1 MRTKRIR
8 AALVAVCVIT
18 LLLPGTL
25 PASSATQDDQAR
37 NTSQGDPPSATA
49 QSQAAAAQ
57 KNSDA
62 PAPSPNPS
70 KNGNMVCTVSAETAP
85 PLTAPMAAALKLY
98 RTGKFDEALAAY
110 SAILPAGGPD
120 AAAAYAGLA
129 RVYLAQKN
137 STEAYAAA
145 QKAVA
150 LMPDRAPAIVALGEV
165 YFRQGKLTEAQA
177 AFSKP
182 LRACD
187 LDARAFLGRYRL
199 YRVSLNWKLAK
210 TNIDQA
216 YKLDPDDPDI
226 QRAYLGTL
234 SGKERIAALQDY
246 LAGSTDDDA
255 ETRAW
260 LKNQLE
266 VLQAQSEKR
275 PGACRMITKVKSTEA
290 KLEPLSDGPT
300 RVRGYGLSVKVN
312 GVSSRLLLDTGA
324 SGILIDRK
332 TADKAGVK
340 SIRDIHV
347 GGIGDAGAAAGFL
360 GHADKI
366 QIGELE
372 FDDCLVEV
380 TSARSAIGSDGLI
393 GADVFRDFLVD
404 IYMPANKMKL
414 SELPPYPDQ
423 PAAEIS
429 LDSQSSWQST
439 WHDRYIPPEMKDFT
453 PIFVFGHGLLIPTS
467 VNSFPPRL
475 FLIDTGAFDNQ
486 LSLAEAKEVTKVG
499 TEYATEV
506 KGMSGKVKTVY
517 SAANATIQFAN
528 FKQAREDL
536 ITIDLTHIS
545 DGFGTEVSGILGFG
559 MLWMLDMKIDYRDGL
574 VRFSAEQRFVQ

>member
-1 MRTKRIR
+1 
-8 AALVAVCVIT
+8 
-18 LLLPGTL
+18 
-25 PASSATQDDQAR
+25 
-37 NTSQGDPPSATA
+37 
-49 QSQAAAAQ
+49 
-57 KNSDA
+57 
-62 PAPSPNPS
+62 
-70 KNGNMVCTVSAETAP
+70 
-85 PLTAPMAAALKLY
+85 
-98 RTGKFDEALAAY
+98 
-110 SAILPAGGPD
+110 
-120 AAAAYAGLA
+120 
-129 RVYLAQKN
+129 
-137 STEAYAAA
+137 
-145 QKAVA
+145 
-150 LMPDRAPAIVALGEV
+150 
-165 YFRQGKLTEAQA
+165 
-177 AFSKP
+177 
-182 LRACD
+182 
-187 LDARAFLGRYRL
+187 
-199 YRVSLNWKLAK
+199 
-210 TNIDQA
+210 
-216 YKLDPDDPDI
+216 
-226 QRAYLGTL
+226 
-234 SGKERIAALQDY
+234 
-246 LAGSTDDDA
+246 
-255 ETRAW
+255 
-260 LKNQLE
+260 
-266 VLQAQSEKR
+266 
-275 PGACRMITKVKSTEA
+275 
-290 KLEPLSDGPT
+290 
-300 RVRGYGLSVKVN
+300 
-312 GVSSRLLLDTGA
+312 LLLDTGA

-429 LDSQSSWQST
+429 LDSQSSRQST

>member
-1 MRTKRIR
+1 
-8 AALVAVCVIT
+8 
-18 LLLPGTL
+18 
-25 PASSATQDDQAR
+25 
-37 NTSQGDPPSATA
+37 
-49 QSQAAAAQ
+49 
-57 KNSDA
+57 
-62 PAPSPNPS
+62 
-70 KNGNMVCTVSAETAP
+70 MVCTVSTETAP

-98 RTGKFDEALAAY
+98 RTGKFDDAIAAY
-110 SAILPAGGPD
+110 NAILPAGGSEG
-120 AAAAYAGLA
+120 AAAYAGLA

-150 LMPDRAPAIVALGEV
+150 LTPDRAPAIVALGEV

-199 YRVSLNWKLAK
+199 YKVSLNWKLAK

-226 QRAYLGTL
+226 RRAYLSTM
-234 SGKERIAALQDY
+234 SGRERIAALQDY
-246 LAGSTDDDA
+246 LASSTDDDA
-255 ETRAW
+255 ETRAR
-260 LKNQLE
+260 LRNQLD
-266 VLQAQSEKR
+266 VLQAESEKR
-275 PGACRMITKVKSTEA
+275 PGVCRLITRVKSTEA
-290 KLEPLSDGPT
+290 MLEPLSDGPT
-300 RVRGYGLSVKVN
+300 RVRGYGLSVRVN

-332 TADKAGVK
+332 TAEKAGVK
-340 SIRDIHV
+340 SITDIHV

-366 QIGELE
+366 KVGELE
-372 FDDCLVEV
+372 FDDCFVEV
-380 TSARSAIGSDGLI
+380 TSARSIIGSDGLI
-393 GADVFRDFLVD
+393 GANVFRNFLVD
-404 IYMPANKMKL
+404 IYMHAHKMKL

-423 PAAEIS
+423 PASEIS
-429 LDSQSSWQST
+429 LDSQSSQQSS

-453 PIFVFGHGLLIPTS
+453 PIFIFGHGLLIPAS
-467 VNSFPPRL
+467 VNSSPPKL

-528 FKQAREDL
+528 FRQAREDL
-536 ITIDLTHIS
+536 ITIDLTHVS
-545 DGFGTEVSGILGFG
+545 DDFGTEISGVLGFA

-574 VRFSAEQRFVQ
+574 VRFSADTRFVQ

>member
-1 MRTKRIR
+1 MRTKRMNT
-8 AALVAVCVIT
+8 ALVALCILT
-18 LLLPGTL
+18 LLLPRTL
-25 PASSATQDDQAR
+25 PASPVMQSDLARHAFPSGPSSATDQ
-37 NTSQGDPPSATA
+37 TQV
-49 QSQAAAAQ
+49 AAAQ
-57 KNSDA
+57 KSTDA
-62 PAPSPNPS
+62 PAPNSSSP
-70 KNGNMVCTVSAETAP
+70 KNGSMVCAVNPETAP

-98 RTGKFDEALAAY
+98 RTGKFDDAISAY
-110 SAILPAGGPD
+110 DAIIPAGGSE

-129 RVYLAQKN
+129 RVYLEQGN
-137 STEAYAAA
+137 PGEAYVAA

-150 LMPDRAPAIVALGEV
+150 LTPDRAPAIVALGEV
-165 YFRQGKLTEAQA
+165 YFRQGKLNEAQT

-187 LDARAFLGRYRL
+187 LDARAFLGRYWL
-199 YRVSLNWKLAK
+199 YKVSLNWKLAK

-226 QRAYLGTL
+226 QRAYLGML
-234 SGKERIAALQDY
+234 RGKDRIEALQSY
-246 LAGSTDDDA
+246 LASSTDDDA
-255 ETRAW
+255 ESR
-260 LKNQLE
+260 KR
-266 VLQAQSEKR
+266 LQNELDLLIAQSDTQPK
-275 PGACRMITKVKSTEA
+275 ACRLVTKVKSTEA
-290 KLEPLSDGPT
+290 KLEPLFNDPKN
-300 RVRGYGLSVKVN
+300 VRGYGLSVKVN

-332 TADKAGVK
+332 IAEKAGVK

-380 TSARSAIGSDGLI
+380 TGARSIISEDGLI
-393 GADVFRDFLVD
+393 GANVFRNFLVD
-404 IYMPANKMKL
+404 IYMPEHKMKL

-423 PAAEIS
+423 PAGEIS
-429 LDSQSSWQST
+429 LDSQSSQQSS
-439 WHDRYIPPEMKDFT
+439 WHDRYIPPEMKDYT
-453 PIFVFGHGLLIPTS
+453 PIFIFGHGLLIPTS
-467 VNSFPPRL
+467 VNSSPPKL

-486 LSLAEAKEVTKVG
+486 LSLAEAKEVTKVS

-517 SAANATIQFAN
+517 SAANATIQFSN
-528 FKQAREDL
+528 FRQTREDL
-536 ITIDLTHIS
+536 ITIDLTHVS
-545 DGFGTEVSGILGFG
+545 NGFGTEVSGVLGFV
-559 MLWMLDMKIDYRDGL
+559 MLWMLHIKIDYRDGL
-574 VRFSAEQRFVQ
+574 VNFTADSRFIQ

>member
-1 MRTKRIR
+1 MKTNWMRT
-8 AALVAVCVIT
+8 ALVAVCIVT
-18 LLLPGTL
+18 LLVPGTL
-25 PASSATQDDQAR
+25 PASPATHDDPARDGTQGGLASAA
-37 NTSQGDPPSATA
+37 A

-57 KNSDA
+57 KNSDT
-62 PAPSPNPS
+62 PAPSSSPA
-70 KNGNMVCTVSAETAP
+70 KNGNRVCTVSAETAP

-98 RTGKFDEALAAY
+98 RTGKSEDAVAAY
-110 SAILPAGGPD
+110 NAILPTGGSE

-150 LMPDRAPAIVALGEV
+150 LTPDRAPAIVALGEV
-165 YFRQGKLTEAQA
+165 YFRQGKLTEAQT
-177 AFSKP
+177 AFFKP

-187 LDARAFLGRYRL
+187 LDARAFLGLYRL
-199 YRVSLNWKLAK
+199 YKVSLNWKLAK

-216 YKLDPDDPDI
+216 YTLDPDDPDI
-226 QRAYLGTL
+226 QRAYLSTL

-246 LAGSTDDDA
+246 LASSTDDDA

-266 VLQAQSEKR
+266 VLQAQSDKR
-275 PGACRMITKVKSTEA
+275 PGACRLITKVKSTEA
-290 KLEPLSDGPT
+290 LLEPLSDGPT

-332 TADKAGVK
+332 TAEKAGVK
-340 SIRDIHV
+340 SITDIHV

-360 GHADKI
+360 GRADKI
-366 QIGELE
+366 QIGGLE
-372 FDDCLVEV
+372 FDDCFVKV

-393 GADVFRDFLVD
+393 GADVFRNFLVD

-423 PAAEIS
+423 PAGEIS
-429 LDSQSSWQST
+429 LDSQSSQQSS
-439 WHDRYIPPEMKDFT
+439 WHDRYVPPEMKDFT
-453 PIFVFGHGLLIPTS
+453 QIFIFGHDLLIPTS
-467 VNSFPPRL
+467 VNSSPPRL
-475 FLIDTGAFDNQ
+475 FLIDTGAFDNS
-486 LSLAEAKEVTKVG
+486 LSLAEAKEVTKVS
-499 TEYATEV
+499 TERSMEV
-506 KGMSGKVKTVY
+506 KGLNGKVKTVY

-536 ITIDLTHIS
+536 VTIDLTHVS
-545 DGFGTEVSGILGFG
+545 DDTGTEVSGILGFG